1 MYSAF
6 NSVPEAPPPKIPEK
20 KENLLSK
27 LKIKTDDLL
36 LIIIIAVLILNEC
49 DDTLLILALVYI
61 FLSEYIG

>member
-27 LKIKTDDLL
+27 LNIKTDDLL
-36 LIIIIAVLILNEC
+36 LIIIIAV
-49 DDTLLILALVYI
+49 
-61 FLSEYIG
+61 